1 MLTTAGRVR
10 MPANNRVHG
19 SAVLQTHGIR
29 IRRLPPAEPDES
41 MGVLATLLFSASGG
55 LKLRRDIR
63 VSFWEEKHRGR
74 RGDGGRGLLAAL
86 V

>member
-1 MLTTAGRVR
+1 MLTTTGRVR

-29 IRRLPPAEPDES
+29 IRRLPPLNP
-41 MGVLATLLFSASGG
+41 MKASGG
-55 LKLRRDIR
+55 LKPRRDIR